1 MALNMKEY
9 TLDAAAVEAVSAD
22 LQAYLK
28 TLGADRLNVHR
39 LRLSVEEILLN
50 VMAKC
55 GESTRIRIGIGKQF
69 GQHIFRM
76 QYAGASFDPTQ
87 SGEEDWSRRLM
98 VGLGYYPCWNYRGG
112 VNTVSLKLEERAKRS
127 TVFCIAVA
135 VLAAVLLGVI
145 GNHFPENLR
154 RTLTEAL
161 LAPVSN
167 GFLGLMGTFSGVM
180 IAFTMCSSI
189 LNVGDTMTLGRVGR
203 YTISRFVVLSLLLCA
218 VTAAVVI
225 PVLQLNLAANAGEGS
240 SQLVQISRMVFA
252 ILPTNPVE
260 SFMTGNT
267 LQIVVIAMIAGV
279 GLLMIGE
286 RGSRIQRLVHEGSVL
301 TQHLVTGICRLVP
314 LFVFA
319 MLLQQIWTGQL
330 QILLTA
336 WKPVLLIAGVELLI
350 AAALWLLTSFRL
362 KCPAILLLK
371 KALPPFMV
379 AFTTASSLSAMPL
392 SMKTCT
398 EKLGVRE
405 STVSFAYPLGSVIY
419 MSASIASFTVV
430 ALTFASICE
439 VNVNLTWVLRAVFT
453 VTMLVIAMP
462 PIPGA
467 GLLVYT
473 VLFAQLGIPSDAL
486 VLATAIDV
494 VVDYCNTGFN
504 VLLLI
509 LQVAWQ
515 GKTLG
520 CIDHEVLVKKNP
532 APAQGA

>member
-9 TLDAAAVEAVSAD
+9 ILDAAAVEAVSAD

-28 TLGADRLNVHR
+28 QRGTDRLNIHR

-50 VMAKC
+50 VMANC
-55 GESTRIRIGIGKQF
+55 GENTRIRIGIGKQF
-69 GQHIFRM
+69 GQHVFRM
-76 QYAGASFDPTQ
+76 QYTGASFDPTQ
-87 SGEEDWSRRLM
+87 SDAENWSRRLM

-112 VNTVSLKLEERAKRS
+112 VNTVSLKLQERTRRS
-127 TVFCIAVA
+127 TVFGIAVA
-135 VLAAVLLGVI
+135 VLAAVLLGVT
-145 GNHFPENLR
+145 GNFLPEDLR
-154 RTLTEAL
+154 RTLDEAL
-161 LAPVSN
+161 LSPMAK

-189 LNVGDTMTLGRVGR
+189 LNVGDTMTLGRMGR
-203 YTISRFVVLSLLLCA
+203 YTISRFILLSFLLCA
-218 VTAAVVI
+218 VTAAAVI
-225 PVLQLNLAANAGEGS
+225 PVLQLNLTQNASDGS
-240 SQLVQISRMVFA
+240 SQLVQISNMVFA

-260 SFMTGNT
+260 SFLTGNT
-267 LQIVVIAMIAGV
+267 LQIVVISMIAGV
-279 GLLMIGE
+279 GLLVIGE
-286 RGSRIQRLVHEGSVL
+286 RGSRIQNLVNEASVL
-301 TQHLVTGICRLVP
+301 TQHTVTFICRLVP

-336 WKPVLLIAGVELLI
+336 WKPVLLIAGVEILI

-362 KCPAILLLK
+362 KCPPMLLLK
-371 KALPPFMV
+371 KTLPPFMV
-379 AFTTASSLSAMPL
+379 AFTTASSMSAMPL
-392 SMKTCT
+392 SIKTCT

-405 STVSFAYPLGSVIY
+405 SAVSFAYPLGTVIY
-419 MSASIASFTVV
+419 MPASIASFTIV
-430 ALTFASICE
+430 ALSFASVCQVE
-439 VNVNLTWVLRAVFT
+439 VNLSWVLQAIFT

-462 PIPGA
+462 PVPGA

-473 VLFAQLGIPSDAL
+473 VLFAQLGIPSEAL

-509 LQVAWQ
+509 LQIAWQ

-520 CIDHEVLVKKNP
+520 CLDHEVLL
-532 APAQGA
+532 GER